1 MKVDIQ
7 IKRAYDEAASTDGF
21 RVLIDRLWPR
31 GLSKDEFKFDA
42 WCKELAPSPD
52 LRKWFGHKVGNWEK
66 FRADYRHELQDAE
79 QRQRMTKLVQ
89 DAAGKRLTLLY
100 AAKDENHNHALV
112 LAEEIDRAIKKGQ

>member
-1 MKVDIQ
+1 M
-7 IKRAYDEAASTDGF
+7 TPG
-21 RVLIDRLWPR
+21 RLPAVEER
-31 GLSKDEFKFDA
+31 SLVVSVAQSSQGMGEFCA
-42 WCKELAPSPD
+42 D